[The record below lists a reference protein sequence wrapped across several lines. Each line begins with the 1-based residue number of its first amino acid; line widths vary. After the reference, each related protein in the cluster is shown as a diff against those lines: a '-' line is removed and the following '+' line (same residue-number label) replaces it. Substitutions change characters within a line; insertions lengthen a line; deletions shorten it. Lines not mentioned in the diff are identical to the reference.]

1 MIPCF
6 RHRLFLSILSAGIVA
21 GALVLS
27 AAAETPPASPEA
39 LPDNATVRPEA
50 PRQRRVKSPISK
62 KSVMLGIG
70 GIASYAV
77 GGGDTHPGLEHA
89 GINPVAL
96 LSVSYFFIDGLAI
109 GIQGTHQYITTTVRL
124 QSKRLPLA
132 VSTSVTAMGGAVGIG
147 GNYFFHATPVLF
159 PYLGLFLQYGMA
171 GGKVPNLG
179 STRFSFINVGI
190 AAGLTWVVTDGLG
203 LCIEATHMRDIV
215 DPGEANRHGHLTGIG
230 IGFRLFI

>member
-1 MIPCF
+1 MIDCF
-6 RHRLFLSILSAGIVA
+6 RHRLFLGILSAGFVA
-21 GALVLS
+21 CALVCS
-27 AAAETPPASPEA
+27 AAAETPPSSADTAP
-39 LPDNATVRPEA
+39 ATDSAPRDA
-50 PRQRRVKSPISK
+50 PRQHRAKSPISK

-77 GGGDTHPGLEHA
+77 GGGETHPGLEHA

-147 GNYFFHATPVLF
+147 GNYFFRATPVLF

-215 DPGEANRHGHLTGIG
+215 DPGETNRHGHLTGIG